1 MLNITV
7 PFMPIQDSETTILNV
22 QFYANFHRGLGAVG
36 FEPTYSEEEGFTV
49 SRNTIY
55 NNTFQ

>member
-1 MLNITV
+1 FN
-7 PFMPIQDSETTILNV
+7 D
-22 QFYANFHRGLGAVG
+22 FHRQIGAVG

-55 NNTFQ
+55 NNTFQHLST